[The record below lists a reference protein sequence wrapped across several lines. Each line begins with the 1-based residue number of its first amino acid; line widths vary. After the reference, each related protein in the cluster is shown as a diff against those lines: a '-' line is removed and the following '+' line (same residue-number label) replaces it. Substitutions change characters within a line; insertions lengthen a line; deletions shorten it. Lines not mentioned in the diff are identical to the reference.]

1 MADQHRF
8 TLTVAGDDGRDRKIN
23 YVFDVQG
30 FNKFIS
36 HPGGGVKTIT
46 LPDTISE
53 YDLAQIDFAEC
64 ASLHTV
70 DLSGTQITQIPSG
83 IFKDCT
89 SLKTAV
95 FPDTLER
102 IYGNAFAGTA
112 LKTAIFPAGLKY
124 IFHKAFDSCQSLETV
139 DLSKTLVARIPSN
152 AFNSCT
158 SLETV
163 VFPAGLEMFYHH
175 AFQSCASLK
184 AVDLSG
190 TRVFGIGAGTFRLCT
205 SIETVSFPAELNA
218 LDVQAFDG
226 CAALGAVDLSGT
238 RVSRIDEQVF
248 RRCTSLVTVDFPA
261 SLDVIGGQ
269 AFSWCAA
276 LGAVDLSGT
285 QVAGIGDQA
294 FRGCTS
300 LETVVFPDTLK
311 WIEDET
317 FDGCTA
323 LGAVKLSKTQVTR
336 IGHRAFRGCTS
347 LVTVFFPHT
356 LEEIGNEADEAD
368 AADEAD
374 EADAADEAD
383 EADVTVPDNA
393 MREALVINVSAFEN
407 CLLLSAVKFPDRMDP
422 SMGDY
427 IGERAFANCPSLTD
441 VNVDALQQMHLP
453 DEGRG
458 VFPRADGKS
467 LLRITDNDRFWTTAL
482 ALERRVDNPGS
493 TRDILG
499 IIDTHVN
506 KFTRADY
513 WGPYPKIPRDPKS
526 ARFQDKFACHV

>member
-8 TLTVAGDDGRDRKIN
+8 TLIVAGDDGGDGRDRKIN
-23 YVFDVQG
+23 YFSDVQG
-30 FNKFIS
+30 FNEFIS
-36 HPGGGVKTIT
+36 HTGGGVKTIT
-46 LPDTISE
+46 LPGTISE

-64 ASLHTV
+64 ASLRTV
-70 DLSGTQITQIPSG
+70 DLSGTQITQVPSG
-83 IFKDCT
+83 IFKGCT
-89 SLKTAV
+89 SLKTFV
-95 FPDTLER
+95 FPETLHI

-112 LKTAIFPAGLKY
+112 LKTAIFPAELEH
-124 IFHKAFDSCQSLETV
+124 ISHKAFDSCQSLETV
-139 DLSKTLVARIPSN
+139 DLSETRVARISSN
-152 AFNSCT
+152 AFSSCT

-190 TRVFGIGAGTFRLCT
+190 TRVFRIGAGTFCLCT
-205 SIETVSFPAELNA
+205 SIETVGFPAELNE

-248 RRCTSLVTVDFPA
+248 RGCTSLVTVDFPA
-261 SLDVIGGQ
+261 SLDVIAGQ
-269 AFSWCAA
+269 AFGGCAA

-285 QVAGIGDQA
+285 QVTGLGDGA

-300 LETVVFPDTLK
+300 LETVVFPDTLEG
-311 WIEDET
+311 IEDEA

-356 LEEIGNEADEAD
+356 LDEIGNEADAAD

-374 EADAADEAD
+374 VFVLDNFD
-383 EADVTVPDNA
+383 PD

-422 SMGDY
+422 GRGDY
-427 IGERAFANCPSLTD
+427 IGQRAFANCPSLTD

-467 LLRITDNDRFWTTAL
+467 LMKIIDNDRFWTTAL
-482 ALERRVDNPGS
+482 ALGRRDANDMADW
-493 TRDILG
+493 RDILG

-513 WGPYPKIPRDPKS
+513 TGAYPITPRDPGR
-526 ARFQDKFACHV
+526 ARFTSRFASSV